1 MLEALKGQE
10 VTIHFWMVQ
19 VSGEAYWRSWMSGS

>member
-10 VTIHFWMVQ
+10 VHIHFWMVQ
-19 VSGEAYWRSWMSGS
+19 VLEEAYWKSWMNGS